1 MLEHTRVERQG
12 ATVVTFTGSLNA
24 LTAPEIKGEIDTL
37 VAQRRLQV
45 VVDLSGLD
53 LVDSSGVGAIVSL
66 FKRLRMIGG
75 DVKIAALRGQPK
87 EIFRIL
93 RLEKAFDILP
103 SVEEALQRFGK

>member
-1 MLEHTRVERQG
+1 MLEHSRTDRNDV
-12 ATVVTFTGSLNA
+12 TVLRLKGSLNA
-24 LTAPEIKGEIDTL
+24 LTAPEIKTEIDAY
-37 VAQRRLQV
+37 VAEKRLKV
-45 VVDLSGLD
+45 IVDLEGLD

-75 DVKIAALRGQPK
+75 DVKIAGIRGQPK

-103 SVEEALQRFGK
+103 TLDDALGKFAK